1 MENKKMVE
9 TIEKKLGVTVEEV
22 KDVVIEGKDI
32 TVDVRVGATEC
43 RKVVLREMK
52 NQYGAY
58 YKIVSESQYELE
70 EVKEEVEEEIVV
82 EAEKKAA
89 ISLKT
94 KTEKLCGVRRKDIIN
109 YAQKTISSLV
119 DGSATLKEIEGPAN
133 EDTAI
138 RFVLIMNADG
148 SRFKEDLAISQIRAN
163 AI

>member
-1 MENKKMVE
+1 MEKKMVE

-22 KDVVIEGKDI
+22 VEVAQDGKDI
-32 TVDVRVGATEC
+32 TADVKVGATEY

-70 EVKEEVEEEIVV
+70 EDTEEVEEAMVV

-89 ISLKT
+89 ISLRT
-94 KTEKLCGVRRKDIIN
+94 KTEKLCGARRKDIIN
-109 YAQKTISSLV
+109 YAQKTIGSLV
-119 DGSATLKEIEGPAN
+119 DGTATLKEIEGPAN
-133 EDTAI
+133 KDTAI
-138 RFVLIMNADG
+138 RFVLIMNSDG
-148 SRFKEDLAISQIRAN
+148 SRVKEDLTISQIREN

>member
-1 MENKKMVE
+1 MVE

-22 KDVVIEGKDI
+22 TGVATEGKDI
-32 TVDVRVGATEC
+32 TVTARVGAREY

-70 EVKEEVEEEIVV
+70 EEKEEVDEEIVV

-94 KTEKLCGVRRKDIIN
+94 KTESLCGVRRKDIIN
-109 YAQKTISSLV
+109 YAQKTIGSLV

-148 SRFKEDLAISQIRAN
+148 TRFKED
-163 AI
+163 